1 MFKDKEKF
9 KERFTERFVS
19 MHGKAITEATENDI
33 YQTLAYLVR
42 ETVTTDW
49 LRTKETYTHKKSK
62 QVYYFSLEFLL
73 GRFLHNNLLSL
84 DVLKDV
90 ERGLEELGYQLSD
103 LTEEEPE
110 PGLGNGGLGRLAACF
125 LDSLAA
131 LGLPGHGN
139 GIRYQYGLFK
149 QKIIDGYQVG

>member
-49 LRTKETYTHKKSK
+49 LRTKETYIHKKVSK
-62 QVYYFSLEFLL
+62 SITSHSSFYS
-73 GRFLHNNLLSL
+73 
-84 DVLKDV
+84 DVSCITI
-90 ERGLEELGYQLSD
+90 Y
-103 LTEEEPE
+103 
-110 PGLGNGGLGRLAACF
+110 
-125 LDSLAA
+125 
-131 LGLPGHGN
+131 
-139 GIRYQYGLFK
+139 
-149 QKIIDGYQVG
+149 

>member
-1 MFKDKEKF
+1 
-9 KERFTERFVS
+9 
-19 MHGKAITEATENDI
+19 MHGKALDDATENDV
-33 YQTLAYLVR
+33 YQTLAYMVR
-42 ETVTTDW
+42 EYVTTDW
-49 LRTKETYTHKKSK
+49 MRTKETYIHKKSK

-73 GRFLHNNLLSL
+73 GRFLYNNLLSL
-84 DVLKDV
+84 DVLEEV
-90 ERGLEELGYQLSD
+90 RSGLSELGYNLAD

-149 QKIIDGYQVG
+149 QKSSTVTKSNFRITG

>member
-1 MFKDKEKF
+1 
-9 KERFTERFVS
+9 

-49 LRTKETYTHKKSK
+49 LRTKETYIHKKSK

-90 ERGLEELGYQLSD
+90 ERGLDELGYQLSD

-110 PGLGNGGLGRLAACF
+110 PGLGERRGSVVSRRVSSIPWLRWVC
-125 LDSLAA
+125 LDTGTGSGISTVCLSKKSLMVIKSSYRIT
-131 LGLPGHGN
+131 G
-139 GIRYQYGLFK
+139 
-149 QKIIDGYQVG
+149 